1 MEKKIIFELLL
12 SGQSCAQSKGDPE
25 LAHPIGSIKPHG
37 NVWAPSSARDLCAQQ
52 TAGGRAALSAQQPGK
67 PLMVPNLSTSVHSQ
81 CAALH
86 LFLCI
91 LAIPQRNSTI
101 PPRLCRQQ
109 QQEGFPHVQPG
120 CSWEP
125 NHCSSSKDALPRI
138 TAVGTGR
145 GAQCCVP
152 LLHHLTARFNECLCW
167 SALIAVILQGLEVLP
182 LTFYLQTAP
191 SFPRV
196 IRG

>member
-1 MEKKIIFELLL
+1 MEKKIIFALLL
-12 SGQSCAQSKGDPE
+12 SGRSCAQSKGEPE
-25 LAHPIGSIKPHG
+25 LAHPFGSIKPHG
-37 NVWAPSSARDLCAQQ
+37 NVWAPSSARELCAQQ
-52 TAGGRAALSAQQPGK
+52 TVGARAALSAQQPK
-67 PLMVPNLSTSVHSQ
+67 K
-81 CAALH
+81 
-86 LFLCI
+86 
-91 LAIPQRNSTI
+91 
-101 PPRLCRQQ
+101 PPRCQTLPPPSTGSVQLSISSSAFWP
-109 QQEGFPHVQPG
+109 FPTETAQSCPG
-120 CSWEP
+120 SSSRRHSPTCNQEP
-125 NHCSSSKDALPRI
+125 NHCFSSSKDALPHI

-167 SALIAVILQGLEVLP
+167 SALIAVILQGLEVVP

>member
-1 MEKKIIFELLL
+1 MRKAKGSL
-12 SGQSCAQSKGDPE
+12 SWLIPLGQLNPMGMFGLHPQHGSSVPSRQWVLKQLCQLSSQRNPHGAKPFHLHPQAVCSSVSSSAFWPFPTETAQSCP
-25 LAHPIGSIKPHG
+25 GS
-37 NVWAPSSARDLCAQQ
+37 SR
-52 TAGGRAALSAQQPGK
+52 R
-67 PLMVPNLSTSVHSQ
+67 HSPTCNQ
-81 CAALH
+81 
-86 LFLCI
+86 
-91 LAIPQRNSTI
+91 
-101 PPRLCRQQ
+101 
-109 QQEGFPHVQPG
+109 
-120 CSWEP
+120 EP
-125 NHCSSSKDALPRI
+125 NHCFSSSKDALPHI

-167 SALIAVILQGLEVLP
+167 SALIAVILQGLEVVP